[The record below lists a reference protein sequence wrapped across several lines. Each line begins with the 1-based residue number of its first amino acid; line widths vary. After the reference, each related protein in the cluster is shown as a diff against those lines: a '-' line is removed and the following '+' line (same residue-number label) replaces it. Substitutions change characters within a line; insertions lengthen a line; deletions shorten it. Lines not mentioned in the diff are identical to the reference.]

1 MIQVA
6 DDDIFNM
13 QLSVADRF
21 GFTLNDIEGMSFQKL
36 CKWYDG
42 AVKLHEHEKG
52 N

>member
-1 MIQVA
+1 MIQVT
-6 DDDIFNM
+6 DEDMFNM

-21 GFTLNDIEGMSFQKL
+21 GFGLTEIEGMSFKKL

-52 N
+52 